1 MNVLVVT
8 NMYPNPDGPAFGVF
22 VRDQVRSLR
31 RIGVDVDVL
40 FMNGR
45 RSKLNYLRAFPELWS
60 RLRRERYDLIHA
72 HYVFSG
78 VVARAQRACPV
89 VLTHHGPEVFMTWE
103 ASLSRQTKR
112 WFDAMIVVSEE
123 MRQRLDVPAAH
134 VIPCGID
141 MQRFHPADRDEARR
155 RLRLPGDRKLV
166 LWAGEQWRP
175 EKRYAL
181 VGQAMAQIRARRSDV
196 DLVLLS
202 GKPHDEV
209 PAYMNACDA
218 LVLTSD
224 AEGSPMVVKEAMAC
238 NLPVVATPAGDV
250 REVIGRTEGCYLC
263 SQEPGDI
270 ATKLEQALD
279 FGGRTNGRAA
289 VSNMEIDVIS
299 GRILDVYK
307 KTIAAAGRHEPA
319 RGAAL

>member
-1 MNVLVVT
+1 
-8 NMYPNPDGPAFGVF
+8 
-22 VRDQVRSLR
+22 
-31 RIGVDVDVL
+31 
-40 FMNGR
+40 MNGR
-45 RSKLNYLRAFPELWS
+45 RSKLNYLRALPELWS
-60 RLRRERYDLIHA
+60 QLRRERYDLIHA

-89 VLTHHGPEVFMTWE
+89 ILTHHGPEVFMTWE
-103 ASLSRQTKR
+103 ASLSRLTKR

-123 MRQRLDVPAAH
+123 MRQRLDAPAAH

-141 MQRFHPADRDEARR
+141 MQRFQPSDRDEARR
-155 RLRLPGDRKLV
+155 RLGLPSDRKLI

-175 EKRYAL
+175 EKRYEL
-181 VGQAMAQIRARRSDV
+181 VKQAMAQIQARRSDV

-209 PAYMNACDA
+209 PTYMNACDA
-218 LVLTSD
+218 LALTSD

-250 REVIGRTEGCYLC
+250 REVIGGTEGCYVC
-263 SQEPGDI
+263 SQDTSDI
-270 ATKLEQALD
+270 AKKLEQALE
-279 FGGRTNGRAA
+279 FGKRTQGRAA

-299 GRILDVYK
+299 GRILDIYK
-307 KTIAAAGRHEPA
+307 KTIEAARRRELT
-319 RGAAL
+319 RGAALGEHR